1 LYNEILQITYLNFKG
16 SDNMGSK
23 EAQKVMKQM
32 HNCDQ
37 DEIEQVFVPGAEE
50 NRRKK
55 RGSSAILK
63 VGIFYSLGIE
73 PEQLSFVQGNSISKV
88 IFVNPFP
95 SEMWHEDNSAIL
107 DKLKALKVDSGGNVP
122 AVYRAE
128 IEWGTHPFSIAL
140 FSLAYLMERIR
151 VEDIDSGKTEIYLV
165 QGDLSDRILKESGV
179 DVIALAKNML
189 DCKPLKF
196 KTSILRL

>member
-1 LYNEILQITYLNFKG
+1 
-16 SDNMGSK
+16 MGSK
-23 EAQKVMKQM
+23 EAQKVIKQM

-37 DEIEQVFVPGAEE
+37 DEIEQVFVPEE

-55 RGSSAILK
+55 KREASILR

-73 PEQLSFVQGNSISKV
+73 PEQLVFIQKNSIAKV

-95 SEMWHEDNSAIL
+95 SEMWHEDNSVIL
-107 DKLKALKVDSGGNVP
+107 DNLKALKIDSEGNVP

-128 IEWGTHPFSIAL
+128 IEWGTHPFSIVL
-140 FSLAYLMERIR
+140 FSLAYLMERVR

-165 QGDLSDRILKESGV
+165 EGDLSDRILKESGI

-196 KTSILRL
+196 KTTILRL